1 MDAAAVFSAIYEA
14 DRWTGGSGPGSRPEF
29 CRPLVGWLTRYIQDS
44 GARSL
49 VDLGCGDFQWM
60 PAVLAATGIDYT
72 GVDVYGPLLDGHRA
86 RHPGRKFVALDFST
100 APATAIPEAD
110 LYWSKDVL
118 QHWPSRRIAE
128 FLGRFFEARPAA
140 RLLVCNCTGQAA
152 DVRELDA
159 RWHFAPLDGS
169 RPPLAAWSPRLVFAW
184 GGKHVYLLSTSA
196 RHAA

>member
-14 DRWTGGSGPGSRPEF
+14 DRWTGGSGPGSRPDF
-29 CRPLVGWLTRYIQDS
+29 CRPLVGWLTRYIRET

-60 PAVLAATGIDYT
+60 PAVLAATRIDYT

-86 RHPGRKFVALDFST
+86 SHPGRRFVALDFST

-118 QHWPSRRIAE
+118 QHWPSGRIAE
-128 FLGRFFEARPAA
+128 FLGRFFAARPAA
-140 RLLVCNCTGQAA
+140 RLLVCNCAGQAA

-169 RPPLAAWSPRLVFAW
+169 RPPLAAWSPDLVFAW
-184 GGKHVYLLSTSA
+184 GGKHVYALSTSA